1 MNIAGVLM
9 IRPVRALKQAN
20 MSLMHRP
27 TARIKIP
34 SPMKIEL
41 TETEAKL
48 CQILDECT
56 VHLQKEKG
64 ISTTCRIAGGW
75 VRDKVNLTTS
85 L

>member
-1 MNIAGVLM
+1 M
-9 IRPVRALKQAN
+9 IRRPVRVLKQAN
-20 MSLMHRP
+20 MSLVHRP